1 MENVHA
7 QLKKGDTNK
16 RHGSCG
22 KNMLAYFESNNIHMV
37 GSENVKPKTAKDIVD
52 IISSKDW
59 YNNNKP
65 NKQKIIHW
73 IMYAMYRKGNNS

>member
-1 MENVHA
+1 MLN
-7 QLKKGDTNK
+7 LKKEIQIRGMAAAE
-16 RHGSCG
+16 
-22 KNMLAYFESNNIHMV
+22 KNMLAYFESNDIHMV
-37 GSENVKPKTAKDIVD
+37 GSESVKPKTAKDIVD

-73 IMYAMYRKGNNS
+73 IMYAMYRKGNNG